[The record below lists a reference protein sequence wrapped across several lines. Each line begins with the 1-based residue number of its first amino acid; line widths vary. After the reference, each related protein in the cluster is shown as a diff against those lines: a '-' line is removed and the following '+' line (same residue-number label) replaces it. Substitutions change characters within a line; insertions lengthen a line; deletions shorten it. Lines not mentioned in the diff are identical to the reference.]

1 MPRPRFDMTL
11 NLGHV
16 LTVLSIIGSVFVA
29 YMNIVR
35 TVDNHE
41 LRIEAVEKQLDTT
54 TAFQSQVLSTLSTI
68 REDIATLK
76 ERSRDD
82 ERARNPH

>member
-1 MPRPRFDMTL
+1 MRFDPSF

-16 LTVLSIIGSVFVA
+16 FTILALVGSVFVA

-35 TVDNHE
+35 TVDSHE
-41 LRIEAVEKQLDTT
+41 LRLEAIEKQVGSS
-54 TAFQSQVLSTLSTI
+54 ASFQNQVLMTLTTI

-76 ERSRDD
+76 ERSKVSADNRQ
-82 ERARNPH
+82 

>member
-1 MPRPRFDMTL
+1 MMPKPRFDMTF

-16 LTVLSIIGSVFVA
+16 FTVLAIIGSVALA

-41 LRIEAVEKQLDTT
+41 LRIEVIEKQVNSS
-54 TAFQSQVLSTLSTI
+54 ASFQSQVLSTLSTI

-76 ERSRDD
+76 ERSR
-82 ERARNPH
+82 EK